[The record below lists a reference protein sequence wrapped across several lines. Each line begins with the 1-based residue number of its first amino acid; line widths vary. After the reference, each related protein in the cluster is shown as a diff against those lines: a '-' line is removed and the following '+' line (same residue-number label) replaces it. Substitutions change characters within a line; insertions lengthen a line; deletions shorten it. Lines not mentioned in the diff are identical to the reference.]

1 MFVADVTIMIM
12 YVLGF
17 ACTGM
22 VAFLVFIPAMVMSV
36 YLGWVL
42 VDSFPA
48 EYLYYL
54 AQSMVWLFPAIALRK
69 STKMALCVLTM
80 SLYEWLVA
88 IESFV
93 WEFITPVETPL
104 HAQYAF
110 IIIGIHLFI
119 LSITFKWAAK
129 LDIILGVVAI
139 VFSLIQIYK
148 CWKHIISETR
158 NERDTKASRRA
169 DYKRNDRTGD

>member
-1 MFVADVTIMIM
+1 MFGADVAIMIM

-22 VAFLVFIPAMVMSV
+22 VAFLVFIPA
-36 YLGWVL
+36 
-42 VDSFPA
+42 
-48 EYLYYL
+48 
-54 AQSMVWLFPAIALRK
+54 IALRK
-69 STKMALCVLTM
+69 STKMAFCVLTM

-119 LSITFKWAAK
+119 LFITFKCGGEIGHYSWR
-129 LDIILGVVAI
+129 GCHR
-139 VFSLIQIYK
+139 FF
-148 CWKHIISETR
+148 
-158 NERDTKASRRA
+158 A
-169 DYKRNDRTGD
+169 DSNL

>member
-1 MFVADVTIMIM
+1 MFGADVAIMIM

-22 VAFLVFIPAMVMSV
+22 VAFLVFIPAMAMSV

-80 SLYEWLVA
+80 SLYE
-88 IESFV
+88 
-93 WEFITPVETPL
+93 
-104 HAQYAF
+104 
-110 IIIGIHLFI
+110 
-119 LSITFKWAAK
+119 
-129 LDIILGVVAI
+129 
-139 VFSLIQIYK
+139 
-148 CWKHIISETR
+148 
-158 NERDTKASRRA
+158 
-169 DYKRNDRTGD
+169 

>member
-1 MFVADVTIMIM
+1 MFGADVAIMIM

-42 VDSFPA
+42 ADSFPA

-119 LSITFKWAAK
+119 LSITFKWGGE
-129 LDIILGVVAI
+129 IGHYSWCGRHR
-139 VFSLIQIYK
+139 FF
-148 CWKHIISETR
+148 
-158 NERDTKASRRA
+158 A
-169 DYKRNDRTGD
+169 DSNL